1 MSGCWSEIEKLEGH
15 TLCVLAR
22 RNPFDV
28 VEVSEDYAVVRPHVR
43 NISRQVPRREIEAAY
58 ADLLSSGQ
66 ISARQIK
73 ERHADWHSAFVCAM
87 LAELPGITYS
97 LNPITLYVGA
107 AQRAQLAF
115 EGDSAFIPAVP
126 PIPSEISP
134 APPPV
139 PATAAYFPASGQR
152 LAFAVVAEL
161 VRRGFEVYLPA
172 VAEGGSDCI
181 LRLEG
186 EADPCW
192 LELRIETRTADA
204 SPAKAALF
212 AGLEIPD
219 PRPGLAFIFCA
230 ALVDA
235 YWVVPSH
242 ELVEMARQYKRGKN
256 KGKYTINFCHVQAG
270 HPVPDPQYAA
280 YQDAFHR
287 LGCQERLRGA
297 LDLSHSRSPLPKD
310 AGSDQP
316 ADSTENRV

>member
-139 PATAAYFPASGQR
+139 PATAAYFPAAGWNSASR
-152 LAFAVVAEL
+152 P
-161 VRRGFEVYLPA
+161 VRRMPA
-172 VAEGGSDCI
+172 PPK
-181 LRLEG
+181 R
-186 EADPCW
+186 PCSPVW
-192 LELRIETRTADA
+192 KYPTR
-204 SPAKAALF
+204 
-212 AGLEIPD
+212 
-219 PRPGLAFIFCA
+219 
-230 ALVDA
+230 
-235 YWVVPSH
+235 
-242 ELVEMARQYKRGKN
+242 ARGW
-256 KGKYTINFCHVQAG
+256 
-270 HPVPDPQYAA
+270 
-280 YQDAFHR
+280 
-287 LGCQERLRGA
+287 
-297 LDLSHSRSPLPKD
+297 RSSSAPP
-310 AGSDQP
+310 
-316 ADSTENRV
+316 

>member
-1 MSGCWSEIEKLEGH
+1 MSGCWSEIEKLAGS
-15 TLCVLAR
+15 TLCVLAY

-28 VEVSEDYAVVRPHVR
+28 VEVTDAYAVVRPHVR
-43 NISRQVPRREIEAAY
+43 NISRQVPRREVEAAY
-58 ADLLSSGQ
+58 TDLLASGQ

-73 ERHADWHSAFVCAM
+73 ERHADWHSAFVCAL

-107 AQRAQLAF
+107 AHRAQLAF
-115 EGDSAFIPAVP
+115 EGDTAFIPPAP
-126 PIPSEISP
+126 PIPAE
-134 APPPV
+134 APPVV
-139 PATAAYFPASGQR
+139 PSPPSGRTPQPASGKR

-161 VRRGFEVYLPA
+161 LRRGFEVYLPA
-172 VAEGGSDCI
+172 LDEGGSDCI

-186 EADPCW
+186 QAGPCW

-219 PRPGLAFIFCA
+219 PRPDLAFIFYA
-230 ALVDA
+230 ALVDT
-235 YWVVPSH
+235 YWVVPSL
-242 ELVEMARQYKRGKN
+242 ELVELARQYKRGKN

-287 LGCQERLRGA
+287 LGCSRTGSPAKRG
-297 LDLSHSRSPLPKD
+297 
-310 AGSDQP
+310 
-316 ADSTENRV
+316 